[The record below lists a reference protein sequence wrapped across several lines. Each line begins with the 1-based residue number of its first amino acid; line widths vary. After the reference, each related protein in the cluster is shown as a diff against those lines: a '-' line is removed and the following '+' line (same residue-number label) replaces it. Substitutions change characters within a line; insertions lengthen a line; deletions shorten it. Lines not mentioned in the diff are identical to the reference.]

1 MHSNL
6 ITAKNQRRRSEKS
19 GRRGAFLCALL
30 TFALASTPG
39 VDAGQEIR
47 YRVLSEGCFK
57 RTDLD
62 FTEMLRRGVA
72 LKLHTVNSDDRE
84 EKPLISADGKVMFF
98 TSDRQGE
105 RQWARFNRQQNR
117 YDADI
122 WVSTRIGRSAADE
135 TWSVPTNI
143 GAPINSSGDEEMAAI
158 GSDGQS
164 AYFTSLRPGWEKD
177 GGPYYFAKLKGT
189 DWMELRGLG
198 GGMNEFFRT
207 RDRSVRFKVYGSSIS
222 ADGNSFYFATTL
234 HSPDNQHQIWIS
246 RLKDGVWSYPENLG
260 PVVNGP
266 GGSCAPFIAADGK
279 TLFFAANREAGLGGD
294 DIYMTVKI
302 GGQWQPAENIGAPI
316 NTSGDDAFLSVP
328 ASGERVYL
336 SSSRDGDDDLYVA
349 PLPDIVRPGQVVLL
363 GGKIR
368 DKVTG
373 IPIEANIVIEDLA
386 SGITV
391 YNANSNAQSGR
402 YTLVLEPGRDYAVSI
417 SAPGYGFS
425 SRRYTVSSN
434 ASYDEM
440 QLDFALEELRSGAE
454 ITLNNIFYDY
464 NSADLRPESRLELD
478 RLVKL
483 MNERSGMKITV
494 CGHTD
499 SLGTASYNAQLSL
512 RRAESVR
519 QYVAS
524 VGGVDASRVDVKG
537 FGSQQPA
544 ATNAT
549 EEGRQKNRRITFVVE

>member
-1 MHSNL
+1 MPSNFEPQK
-6 ITAKNQRRRSEKS
+6 IQRSRPVPS
-19 GRRGAFLCALL
+19 GRAFV
-30 TFALASTPG
+30 FALVMLVVAGPAS
-39 VDAGQEIR
+39 VDANQEVR
-47 YRVLSEGCFK
+47 HRDLTEGCFK

-72 LKLHTVNSDDRE
+72 LKLHSVNSGDRE

-98 TSDRQGE
+98 TSDRMGE
-105 RQWARFNRQQNR
+105 RPWARFNRLQNR

-122 WVSTRIGRSAADE
+122 WVSTRIGKGATDE
-135 TWSVPTNI
+135 MWSIPSNI

-158 GSDGQS
+158 ASDGQS
-164 AYFTSLRPGWEKD
+164 AYFTSLRPGWDKD
-177 GGPYYFAKLKGT
+177 GGPFYFARLKGT
-189 DWMELRGLG
+189 VWTELRGLG
-198 GGMNEFFRT
+198 GGMGEFFRA
-207 RDRSVRFKVYGSSIS
+207 RDRSERFKVYGASIS
-222 ADGNSFYFATTL
+222 ADGKSFYFATTL
-234 HSPDNQHQIWIS
+234 HSPDKNHQIWVS
-246 RLKDGVWSYPENLG
+246 HLRDGVWSYPENLG

-279 TLFFAANREAGLGGD
+279 TLFFAADREGGLGGD
-294 DIYMTVKI
+294 DIYMTVRI
-302 GGQWQPAENIGAPI
+302 GGQWQEPENIGTPI
-316 NTSGDDAFLSVP
+316 NTPNDDAFLSVP

-363 GGKIR
+363 GGKVF
-368 DKVTG
+368 DKNSG
-373 IPIEANIVIEDLA
+373 LPIEANIVIEDLA
-386 SGITV
+386 SGVTV

-402 YTLVLEPGRDYAVSI
+402 YTLVLEPGRDYSVSI
-417 SAPGYGFS
+417 SAPGYAFS
-425 SRRYTVSSN
+425 SRRYTLSSN

-440 QLDFALEELRSGAE
+440 RLDFSLEELRSGTE

-478 RLVKL
+478 RLVNL
-483 MNERSGMKITV
+483 MNTRPELKITV

-499 SLGTASYNAQLSL
+499 SVGSATYNAQLSL
-512 RRAESVR
+512 KRAESVK

-524 VGGVDASRVDVKG
+524 KGAVDVSRINVKG

-544 ATNAT
+544 APNST

>member
-1 MHSNL
+1 MPSNSEPQK
-6 ITAKNQRRRSEKS
+6 IRRSRPVPS
-19 GRRGAFLCALL
+19 GRAFV
-30 TFALASTPG
+30 FALVMLAVAGPAS
-39 VDAGQEIR
+39 VDANQEVR
-47 YRVLSEGCFK
+47 HRDLTEGCFK

-72 LKLHTVNSDDRE
+72 LKLHSVNSDDRE

-98 TSDRQGE
+98 TSDRMGE
-105 RQWARFNRQQNR
+105 RPWARFNRLQNR

-122 WVSTRIGRSAADE
+122 WVSTRIGKGATDE
-135 TWSVPTNI
+135 MWSIPSNI

-158 GSDGQS
+158 ASDGQS
-164 AYFTSLRPGWEKD
+164 AYFTSLRPGWDKD
-177 GGPYYFAKLKGT
+177 GGPFYFARLKGT
-189 DWMELRGLG
+189 VWTELRGLG
-198 GGMNEFFRT
+198 GGMGEFFRA
-207 RDRSVRFKVYGSSIS
+207 RDRSERFKVYGASIS
-222 ADGNSFYFATTL
+222 ADGKSFYFATTL
-234 HSPDNQHQIWIS
+234 HSPDKNHQIWVS
-246 RLKDGVWSYPENLG
+246 HLRDGVWSYPENLG

-279 TLFFAANREAGLGGD
+279 TLFFAADREGGLGGD
-294 DIYMTVKI
+294 DIYITVRI
-302 GGQWQPAENIGAPI
+302 GGQWQEPENIGTPI
-316 NTSGDDAFLSVP
+316 NTPNDDAFLSVP

-363 GGKIR
+363 GGKVF
-368 DKVTG
+368 DKNSG
-373 IPIEANIVIEDLA
+373 MPIEANIVIEDLA
-386 SGITV
+386 SGVTV

-402 YTLVLEPGRDYAVSI
+402 YTLVLEPGRDYSVSI
-417 SAPGYGFS
+417 SAPGYAFS
-425 SRRYTVSSN
+425 SRRYTLSSN

-440 QLDFALEELRSGAE
+440 RLDFSLEELRSGTE

-483 MNERSGMKITV
+483 MQLQPEMKITV

-499 SLGTASYNAQLSL
+499 SVGSATYNAQLSL
-512 RRAESVR
+512 KRAESVK

-524 VGGVDASRVDVKG
+524 KGAVDVSRINVKG

-544 ATNAT
+544 APNST